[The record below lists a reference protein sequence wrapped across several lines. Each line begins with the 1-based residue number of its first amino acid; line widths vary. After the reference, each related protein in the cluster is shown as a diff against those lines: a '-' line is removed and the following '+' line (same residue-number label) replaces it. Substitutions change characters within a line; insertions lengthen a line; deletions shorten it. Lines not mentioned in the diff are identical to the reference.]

1 MNIIM
6 RLDAMPSGQKPF
18 QHGGFQMKTRL
29 AAILVMCAVIA
40 SFSLTGLAAEK
51 VLTIGISKEPANL
64 NPVLIP
70 GIYGEALAG
79 NLFDTL
85 ISFKES
91 ASEPAPALA
100 EKWEIT
106 DDGKEYTFFLRKGVQ
121 FHNGQ
126 ELKASDVKYTLEA
139 IMNPDNASP
148 SKEFFDPIE
157 EIEIVDDYTIKLSL
171 KAPYAPL
178 LLALGNPTAGI
189 MPEAVVEE
197 VGMDNFD
204 RHPVGT
210 GAFTFV
216 EWLPDDR
223 ITLAKHE
230 NYFLGSPNVDKVVF
244 RPIPKP
250 EVMAAELEAGGLDI
264 AHQLLAQDVKR
275 LADVE
280 MLEVKT
286 ISGLGNSYLGFSFEK
301 APFSDIRFRK
311 ALYHAVPFD
320 AAIKGIWAGVGERA
334 YSWIPNGVFPD
345 DTAYMMERALAYDT
359 EKAAALFAEL
369 KADGL
374 LEDGFEFS
382 IYTSQNPYRVKIA
395 TAIATELRKFNLKV
409 KVESLEWGT
418 LFPLLKEG
426 VGVYIMGWGSV
437 PDPDRW
443 TYKIF
448 HSGSTMNFSKYNLPE
463 IDEALKLGRTLVG
476 NEKRGEQYRMVM
488 RKALAED
495 YIHIPLVFKSV
506 TAITNRR
513 VQGFEPSAQDYFHL
527 VTEQRNVDVE

>member
-1 MNIIM
+1 
-6 RLDAMPSGQKPF
+6 
-18 QHGGFQMKTRL
+18 MKK
-29 AAILVMCAVIA
+29 ILGTIVLIAVVIS
-40 SFSLTGLAAEK
+40 SFSLMSFAEEK

-64 NPVLIP
+64 NPILIP
-70 GIYGEALAG
+70 GIYGESLAG
-79 NLFDTL
+79 NIFDTL
-85 ISFKES
+85 VSFKES

-100 EKWEIT
+100 ERWEISE
-106 DDGKEYTFFLRKGVQ
+106 DGKTYTFFLRQGVQ
-121 FHNGQ
+121 FHHGQ
-126 ELKASDVKYTLEA
+126 EMKASDVKYTLEA

-157 EIEIVDDYTIKLSL
+157 AIEIVDEYTITLLL
-171 KAPYAPL
+171 KDPYAPF

-189 MPEAVVEE
+189 VPEALVEE
-197 VGMDNFD
+197 VGMDSFD
-204 RHPVGT
+204 RNPVGT
-210 GAFTFV
+210 GAFKFV

-223 ITLAKHE
+223 ITLQKNE

-250 EVMAAELEAGGLDI
+250 EVMAAEVEAGGIDL

-280 MLEVKT
+280 SVEVKT
-286 ISGLGNSYLGFSFEK
+286 IPGLSNSYLGFSFEN
-301 APFSDIRFRK
+301 APFSDLRFRK
-311 ALYHAVPFD
+311 AVYHAMQFE
-320 AAIKGIWAGVGERA
+320 AAIKGIWAGVGERS
-334 YSWIPNGVFPD
+334 YSWIPSGVFPD
-345 DTAYMMERALAYDT
+345 DNAYMMEHALAYDQ
-359 EKAAALFAEL
+359 EQAAALFDELRAE
-369 KADGL
+369 GI
-374 LEDGFEFS
+374 LEKGFEFS

-395 TAIATELRKFNLKV
+395 TAIATELRKYDITA
-409 KVESLEWGT
+409 KVESLEWGS

-426 VGVYIMGWGSV
+426 VGMYIMGWGSV

-448 HSGSTMNFSKYNLPE
+448 HSGSTMNFSKYELPE
-463 IDEALKLGRTLVG
+463 IDKALELGRVLVG
-476 NEKRGEQYRMVM
+476 NEKRGEQYQKVM

-506 TAITNRR
+506 TAVVNTR

-527 VTEQRNVDVE
+527 VTEKRNVSVE